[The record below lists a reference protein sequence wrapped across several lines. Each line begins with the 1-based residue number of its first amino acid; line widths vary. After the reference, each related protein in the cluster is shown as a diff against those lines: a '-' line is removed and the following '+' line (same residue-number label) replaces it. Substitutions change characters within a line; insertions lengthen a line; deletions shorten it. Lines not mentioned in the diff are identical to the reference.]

1 MKYTQKKLV
10 RWWGKGQ
17 RVLELLQ
24 IVLAQTEVT
33 AVRQWG
39 LGPACHSETS
49 RRERK
54 LDWAVERNTD
64 FSKAVVGTLSPFK
77 CRSWG
82 GGTVSEGPLSP
93 PQAGGPL
100 GPEEG
105 EGDAGGKPRSHMAA
119 ASHWTEDK
127 GLALNT

>member
-10 RWWGKGQ
+10 RWWWGTGQ

-33 AVRQWG
+33 GARQWG

-54 LDWAVERNTD
+54 LAWVVERNR
-64 FSKAVVGTLSPFK
+64 LL
-77 CRSWG
+77 
-82 GGTVSEGPLSP
+82 EGSGRHLES
-93 PQAGGPL
+93 L
-100 GPEEG
+100 
-105 EGDAGGKPRSHMAA
+105 
-119 ASHWTEDK
+119 
-127 GLALNT
+127 